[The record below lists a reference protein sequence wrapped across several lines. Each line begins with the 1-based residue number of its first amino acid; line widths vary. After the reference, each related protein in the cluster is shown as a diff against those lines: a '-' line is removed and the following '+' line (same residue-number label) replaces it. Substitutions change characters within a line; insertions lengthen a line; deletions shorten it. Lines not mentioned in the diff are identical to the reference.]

1 MVKTPEEIKARKS
14 EYMRNYVRDPEKA
27 AARAAYM
34 KAYTADPE
42 NKARKLSYDKAYRA
56 DPKKLA
62 ERLAY
67 RTRPEIKARDA
78 ETARK
83 RRETPGDKEKQ
94 FAYSHRPDRVSRR
107 KELARLARLAAPEK
121 TRLRSRNWRAGL
133 RDKLNLL
140 KLDRPC
146 YDCGRIFPPECLDW
160 DHLPGVEKRFT
171 IGSQAQNHTFEA
183 VIDEIAK
190 CQLVCACC
198 HRTWTLLRCQRGAV

>member
-1 MVKTPEEIKARKS
+1 MAKTPEEIRVRKS
-14 EYMRNYVRDPEKA
+14 EYMRNYVKDPEKA

-42 NKARKLSYDKAYRA
+42 NKARKIAYDKAYQS
-56 DPKKLA
+56 DPEKIA

-67 RTRPEIKARDA
+67 RSRPEIKARDA

-83 RRETPGDKEKQ
+83 RRETSEDKEKQ
-94 FAYSHRPDRVSRR
+94 SSYARRPERKMRR
-107 KELARLARLAAPEK
+107 SELAKLARQTEPEK
-121 TRLRSRNWRAGL
+121 VRSKARRWRAGL

-146 YDCGRIFPPECLDW
+146 YDCGNTFPPEAMDW
-160 DHLPGVEKRFT
+160 DHLPGVEKCFT
-171 IGSQAQNHTFEA
+171 IGSGSQGHRFDA

-198 HRTWTLLRCQRGAV
+198 HRIRTFKRGRGGAK

>member
-1 MVKTPEEIKARKS
+1 MARTPEEIKARKS

-56 DPKKLA
+56 DPEKLA

-83 RRETPGDKEKQ
+83 RRNTSEDKEKQ
-94 FAYSHRPDRVSRR
+94 IVYSHRPDRVLRR
-107 KELARLARLAAPEK
+107 KELARLARQAAPEK
-121 TRLRSRNWRAGL
+121 TRIKSRNWRSGL
-133 RDKLNLL
+133 RGKLNLL
-140 KLDRPC
+140 KSARPC
-146 YDCGRIFPPECLDW
+146 YDCGGIFPPECLDW
-160 DHLPGVEKRFT
+160 DHLPGAEKCFT

-183 VIDEIAK
+183 VINEISK

-198 HRTWTLLRCQRGAV
+198 HRTRTFNRGRKGAK